1 MTERR
6 PLEDLTLMDDYM
18 FWAVMKRKE
27 LLIHL
32 LEYILDITIIDLN
45 YSKGQETIKDGYDSR
60 GVRLDVFVKDEKGR
74 WYNID
79 FVIFITRFDTHRRD
93 KKLYW
98 FESRDRFEADLLFG
112 NEVNYVIVNVT
123 GTKGTISKELEGIIQ
138 YLKTGETGDEYT
150 KELDEEV
157 NTVKRSDERK
167 AEYMKY
173 ITYEDE
179 LRRDERL
186 RTKAEDVMN
195 LVNKLG
201 YPLDEALAFYEVKES
216 DKPQIK
222 ELVAQMMN
230 LIPA

>member
-1 MTERR
+1 M
-6 PLEDLTLMDDYM
+6 
-18 FWAVMKRKE
+18 
-27 LLIHL
+27 
-32 LEYILDITIIDLN
+32 
-45 YSKGQETIKDGYDSR
+45 
-60 GVRLDVFVKDEKGR
+60 
-74 WYNID
+74 
-79 FVIFITRFDTHRRD
+79 
-93 KKLYW
+93 
-98 FESRDRFEADLLFG
+98 
-112 NEVNYVIVNVT
+112 NYVIVNVT